1 MRFGQLSPDLAALL
15 SLAVRPIIGARLKP
29 SNESLSWYFPHDFP
43 MSDLLAVAGS
53 LKEAD
58 LLLPGYI
65 PPDAGIYQPAV
76 YFHNRD
82 QGIKTIVLP
91 DRNVASRM
99 AKVVQG
105 GRTIDDYQLRTCAG
119 LLGFAHLLHIDFEPS
134 IAYHELAHGCGNA
147 DAAQELGWFRVA
159 NDAPPQDML
168 NVALGVSNGVSQS
181 YSARPA
187 QIGDM
192 AAPLKRWNR
201 NYIIALK
208 VLEVDYT
215 RAPALDKAL
224 HLMDW
229 MANELV
235 FGGPAMM
242 LAVIYLGT
250 RSPGRKKVFKN
261 KGSTDRSAA
270 IAGVKNA
277 AWDIT
282 HLSEFVRR
290 INESASDSKVQYLF
304 ATFDSHLKLMA
315 KLLAGIGIQGVSPS
329 MMVECLSQWWALKEA
344 EVIAQ
349 ALLAQVERISSANH
363 IPKVCDDPDFIQK
376 MISKGES
383 TLIAVL

>member
-1 MRFGQLSPDLAALL
+1 
-15 SLAVRPIIGARLKP
+15 
-29 SNESLSWYFPHDFP
+29 
-43 MSDLLAVAGS
+43 MSDLFAVAGS

-65 PPDAGIYQPAV
+65 PPDAGIYEPAV

-134 IAYHELAHGCGNA
+134 IAYHELAHGCGNP

-159 NDAPPQDML
+159 NNAPPQDML
-168 NVALGVSNGVSQS
+168 NVALGLSDGVSRS
-181 YSARPA
+181 YIARPA

-208 VLEVDYT
+208 VLELDYT
-215 RAPALDKAL
+215 RAPSLDKAL

-261 KGSTDRSAA
+261 KGAADRSAA

-290 INESASDSKVQYLF
+290 INESGSDSKVQYLF

-315 KLLAGIGIQGVSPS
+315 KLLAGIGTQGVNPS
-329 MMVECLSQWWALKEA
+329 MMVEALSQWWAPKEA
-344 EVIAQ
+344 EAIAQ
-349 ALLAQVERISSANH
+349 ALLAQVERISSVNH
-363 IPKVCDDPDFIQK
+363 SPKVSDDPDFIQK
-376 MISKGES
+376 MIFKGES
-383 TLIAVL
+383 AVIAAL